1 MPILF
6 PRCCSLVACA
16 TLAIAAPQGKDPSF
30 AADVE
35 PVLKAKCVAC
45 HGATPKG
52 KLDLRTLK
60 SRLKGGKSGPALVP
74 GKPEESLLYKRMS
87 NGTMPPDK
95 MAKDLAIELPTDA
108 ETEKIRAWIAEGA
121 PGPVDVAPVTM
132 VKEAE
137 KAFWSFQ
144 PPVRPVVPAVK
155 NATLVRNPIDA
166 FLLRTLEEKG
176 LKFSREADKLTL
188 MRRVYL
194 DLIGMLP
201 TKAEIDEYMADRSP
215 SAYEKLVD
223 RLLGSAHFGERW
235 GQHWLDLAGYSD
247 SEGFGQ
253 DDGVRPYAWRYRDYV
268 IRSLN
273 ADKPYTQFLTEQIA
287 GDEMSDDWKKATQRP
302 VPVRAGS
309 VGGGGRVGVGDQA
322 TIDRIAA
329 TGFLRTAPDPT
340 DSYERGLINERMNI
354 LADEVEILTSSVM
367 GVTVG
372 CARCHNHKY
381 DPIPQRDYYRLSAIL
396 QASYNPYEWKTPN
409 QRQPG
414 LALEAERNEF
424 EAHNAQL
431 DAEIK
436 KIQEQIAKATEPL
449 KAQL

>member
-1 MPILF
+1 M
-6 PRCCSLVACA
+6 
-16 TLAIAAPQGKDPSF
+16 
-30 AADVE
+30 
-35 PVLKAKCVAC
+35 
-45 HGATPKG
+45 
-52 KLDLRTLK
+52 
-60 SRLKGGKSGPALVP
+60 
-74 GKPEESLLYKRMS
+74 
-87 NGTMPPDK
+87 
-95 MAKDLAIELPTDA
+95 
-108 ETEKIRAWIAEGA
+108 
-121 PGPVDVAPVTM
+121 
-132 VKEAE
+132 
-137 KAFWSFQ
+137 
-144 PPVRPVVPAVK
+144 RPC
-155 NATLVRNPIDA
+155 
-166 FLLRTLEEKG
+166 
-176 LKFSREADKLTL
+176 
-188 MRRVYL
+188 
-194 DLIGMLP
+194 
-201 TKAEIDEYMADRSP
+201 
-215 SAYEKLVD
+215 
-223 RLLGSAHFGERW
+223 
-235 GQHWLDLAGYSD
+235 
-247 SEGFGQ
+247 
-253 DDGVRPYAWRYRDYV
+253 AWRYRDYV

-287 GDEMSDDWKKATQRP
+287 GDEMSDDWKKATPRL

-309 VGGGGRVGVGDQA
+309 VGGGGRVGVADQA

-381 DPIPQRDYYRLSAIL
+381 DPIPQRNYYRLSAIL

-424 EAHNAQL
+424 EAHNAPL

-449 KAQL
+449 KAQLLEERLAQVPENVREEVRAAASAKAGARTEAQKALAAKYDSVVNISNNDVFDKNPDVKTTVNNLQKDLNTAREKLLPKPNVRILTDNPEQSVSYLLRRGDPVDYGEVVDVLSKCGAEAVRDRAAF